1 MAKIVSIGGVEYKI
15 LPSLDNMCLVEDDL
29 PGYNLALG
37 VPMEKINLR
46 FMRSCIKRCI
56 VTMDGKPLPKDVFE
70 DICKRDTDAEFNI
83 IFAAVFMEMH
93 NQSPS
98 KSTDEPAKN

>member
-1 MAKIVSIGGVEYKI
+1 MKLVTINGKEYKI
-15 LPSLDNMCLVEDDL
+15 LPSLKNMCLVEDDL

-37 VPMEKINLR
+37 VPMEKINLH

-56 VTMDGKPLPKDVFE
+56 VTMDEKPLPEDVFE
-70 DICKRDTDAEFNI
+70 DIHTRDTDAEFNV

-93 NQSPS
+93 NQSSS